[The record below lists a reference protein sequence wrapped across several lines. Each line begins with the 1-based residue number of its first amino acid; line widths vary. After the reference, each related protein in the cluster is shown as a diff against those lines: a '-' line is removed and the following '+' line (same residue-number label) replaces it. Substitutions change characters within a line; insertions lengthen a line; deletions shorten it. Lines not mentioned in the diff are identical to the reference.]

1 MDHKAHLKDTRRRAI
16 GFSLRQIAGDIKFPE
31 AVTLNMLERVIP
43 QETVEAVIDN
53 FGVQEQRL
61 RKLPTA
67 LVLLLSVAMGLFTN
81 MSLEQVLIKMVK
93 GLRYIWPGDEDY
105 QTANKSAI
113 CQARYRLGSQPV
125 VELFHRVC
133 KPIATEKTRGA
144 FLFGLRLMSIDGDVE
159 DVYDTPANAAFF
171 GRHHGGRG
179 DSAFPQTK
187 AVYLCESGTHAICDA
202 GFWPCRTSER
212 IGGLRVLR
220 SVEAGMLVMWD
231 CGFHSFDMA
240 VKTREREAHFLGRLP
255 AHAKPEFLEALP
267 DGSYLAYIYPSDY
280 NRKKRGERLLV
291 RVIEYTIDDLNRTG
305 HGELHRLITSLLD
318 PDLYPAHTLACEY
331 HQRWEVEITIDEV
344 NTHQRLP
351 NIPLRSQK
359 PVGVIQEAY
368 GLLIAHYVVRAIM
381 HDAAVQK
388 DLDPDRLSFTNAVR
402 IIHDAIPEFQMTIP
416 EQLPR
421 LYQRLLN
428 DIARHRLPERDN
440 RSNPRVV
447 KRKMSK
453 FKLKRAKHQ
462 HWPQPSK
469 SFQEAIAILN

>member
-1 MDHKAHLKDTRRRAI
+1 M
-16 GFSLRQIAGDIKFPE
+16 GFSLRTITDNIRFPE
-31 AVTLNMLERVIP
+31 AVSLNALEQVIP
-43 QETVEAVIDN
+43 QATVEAVIIDL
-53 FGVQEQRL
+53 GVQEQRV
-61 RKLPTA
+61 RKLPATM
-67 LVLLLSVAMGLFTN
+67 VLMLCVAMGLFTN

-93 GLRYIWPGDEDY
+93 GLRYIWPDDEDY

-113 CQARYRLGSQPV
+113 SQARYRLGAQST

-133 KPIATEKTRGA
+133 KPIATEQTPGA

-159 DVYDTPANAAFF
+159 DVPDTPANEAFF
-171 GRHHGGRG
+171 GRHRGGRG
-179 DSAFPQTK
+179 DSAFPQTR
-187 AVYLCESGTHAICDA
+187 AVYLCESGTHTICDA
-202 GFWPCRTSER
+202 GFWPCHTSER
-212 IGGLRVLR
+212 VGGLRMLR
-220 SVEAGMLVMWD
+220 SVKAGMLVMWD

-240 VKTREREAHFLGRLP
+240 VQTYLLRQTHFLGRLP
-255 AHAKPEFLEALP
+255 AHVKPKFVKALP

-280 NRKKRGERLLV
+280 HRKKRGERLLV
-291 RVIEYTIDDLNRTG
+291 RIIKYTIDDPHRNG

-331 HQRWEVEITIDEV
+331 HQRWEIEITIDEV

-359 PVGVIQEAY
+359 PIGVIQEAY
-368 GLLIAHYVVRAIM
+368 GLLIAHYAVRSVM
-381 HDAAVQK
+381 HQAAVQAG
-388 DLDPDRLSFTNAVR
+388 LDPDRLSFINAVR
-402 IIHDAIPEFQMTIP
+402 IIRDAISEFQMTVP
-416 EQLPR
+416 QQLPR

-428 DIARHRLPERDN
+428 DIVRHRLPERDD

-453 FKLKRAKHQ
+453 FKLKRKQHW

-469 SFQEAIAILN
+469 PFPEAVTILN